1 MMLQNKNFTK
11 LLSIFLA
18 IFLWVYVVAVEN
30 PPTTIKI
37 PNVPIKLVNT
47 ESLIQRGLAINS
59 DEDYY
64 MDISI
69 EGTRSDVLKISADD
83 IIATADVFGYGVGEN
98 YIPVT
103 VTLPDSVTIANQ
115 KITRLTINIEELV
128 SVYKPINVIFK
139 GEIDSELEATIF
151 DITPEEVEVKGAKS
165 KVASVNSV
173 DTIVDVSKLSNKTQI
188 FTSKLVTVD
197 KNGEAVSNIKMSSDT
212 VDIEAAIYKTKEVP
226 LEVEV
231 YGEVDKAYQVT
242 DMKVPQKVEIKGLE
256 KDLED
261 VNVVT
266 ATAININNVTA
277 TTEIPLSIDLPDG
290 IVLAHDSEDVAVS
303 ISIKG
308 ISVKEFE
315 IPNRD
320 ILPNGLSENLSLVV
334 NTQSVNVKV
343 SGKEADIETLMAEDI
358 GLSIDLTEM
367 EPGIYVVPLII
378 EEEEGVSEIVVTPNE
393 IHITINEAI

>member
-11 LLSIFLA
+11 LLSVFLA

-47 ESLIQRGLAINS
+47 ESLNQRGLAISS

-69 EGTRSDVLKISADD
+69 EGTRSDVLKVSVDD
-83 IIATADVFGYGVGEN
+83 IIVTADVFGYGVGEN

-115 KITRLTINIEELV
+115 KTTRLTINIEELV
-128 SVYKPINVIFK
+128 SVYKPISVIFSGVLDPK
-139 GEIDSELEATIF
+139 LEATVF

-165 KVASVNSV
+165 RVANVNSV
-173 DTIVDVSKLSNKTQI
+173 NATIDSSKLTDESKT
-188 FTSKLVTVD
+188 FTTDLITVD
-197 KNGEAVSNIKMSSDT
+197 RSGEEVSNIKMSADT
-212 VDIEAAIYKTKEVP
+212 ADIKASVYYTKEVP

-231 YGEVDKAYQVT
+231 LGEVDKAYQVT
-242 DMKVPQKVEIKGLE
+242 EMNIPQKVEIKGLKE
-256 KDLED
+256 DLEG
-261 VNVVT
+261 VNKVI
-266 ATAININNVTA
+266 AAPINISNVTA
-277 TTEIPLSIDLPDG
+277 TTKVPLSVDLPDK
-290 IVLAHDSEDVAVS
+290 IILAEDSKDVAVS
-303 ISIKG
+303 IYIKG

-315 IPNRD
+315 IPTSS
-320 ILPNGLSENLSLVV
+320 ITTYGLAEKLSLVI

-343 SGKEADIETLMAEDI
+343 SGKESDVENLIAEDI
-358 GLSIDLTEM
+358 GISIDLTGL
-367 EPGIYVVPLII
+367 EPGIHIVPII
-378 EEEEGVSEIVVTPNE
+378 LEEDGESDIIVTPSE